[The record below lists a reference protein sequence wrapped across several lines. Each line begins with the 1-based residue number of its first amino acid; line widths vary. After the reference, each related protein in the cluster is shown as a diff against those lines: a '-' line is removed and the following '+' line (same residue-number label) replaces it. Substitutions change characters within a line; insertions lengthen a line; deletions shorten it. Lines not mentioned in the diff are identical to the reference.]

1 MKQKF
6 VNGTLCDRRKGS
18 EAHIHSPQSKHPLRE
33 GSIATSS
40 MPAGA
45 IPTPKAKAIPA
56 PPVSELDKM
65 KAELASMMASEAK
78 KAKAVPKSKLIRMS
92 SVAEEPDPTKQYGDI
107 LAMLL
112 AKK

>member
-45 IPTPKAKAIPA
+45 IPAPKPKAAPA
-56 PPVSELDKM
+56 PLSDLDKM

-78 KAKAVPKSKLIRMS
+78 KTKAVPKSKLIRMA